1 MGNNGDH
8 PNAPPPE
15 APKIINKRSRFIT
28 TITITAI
35 PIATKNKKPTTLTI
49 CSVLVVGFL
58 GADLELP
65 TGSLTTMSW
74 WVGLIGC
81 GGGRCRE

>member
-8 PNAPPPE
+8 PNAPPPK
-15 APKIINKRSRFIT
+15 PLKIRVKNTIPIT
-28 TITITAI
+28 TTI

-58 GADLELP
+58 GAYLELP

-74 WVGLIGC
+74 WVGLIVC